1 MNGRA
6 VTHAILEAEG
16 LVRCRGDRK
25 VLDGVSLALAP
36 GEAVA
41 LMGPSGCGKTT
52 LLHLLGLL
60 DRPSA
65 GRLQVVGVDPWR
77 TSAASRAA
85 LRLRNI
91 GFVFQQSNLL
101 PFLSARDNVALAAW
115 RLGGDHRAA
124 LAASDDLLARFGLA
138 GRAHT
143 RGGVLSLGE
152 AQRVATARALI
163 DNPAVILAD
172 EPTGSLDSAS
182 TGAVLDALDEV
193 VRNGTALLVAT
204 HDPRVAARMGRVIRM
219 RDGGLE
225 ADGEGQRAAE
235 PDRWHHAC

>member
-1 MNGRA
+1 MN
-6 VTHAILEAEG
+6 VLEAQG
-16 LVRCRGDRK
+16 LVRMRGDRP

-60 DRPSA
+60 DRPTA
-65 GRLQVVGVDPWR
+65 GRLEVGGVDPWR
-77 TSAASRAA
+77 ASAAARAG
-85 LRLRNI
+85 LRLRHI

-115 RLGGDHRAA
+115 RLGGDRRAA
-124 LAASDDLLARFGLA
+124 LAASDALLARFGLA
-138 GRAHT
+138 GRART

-152 AQRVATARALI
+152 AQRVATARALV
-163 DNPAVILAD
+163 NRPALILAD

-182 TGAVLDALDEV
+182 TAAVLDALDEV
-193 VRNGTALLVAT
+193 VRDGTALLVAT
-204 HDPRVAARMGRVIRM
+204 HDPRVAERMGRVIRM
-219 RDGGLE
+219 HDGGLVE
-225 ADGEGQRAAE
+225 EPAPHARFARAPA
-235 PDRWHHAC
+235 AGS